1 MFGSHMRSVILGVM
15 VAVVAMSGAAPAQA
29 QVSAAATRG
38 AYTVEPFA
46 PGSQV
51 TIQGAGVRLRAEP
64 FVATDIPVL
73 SSGSTGLPLNVVGI
87 ARLPD
92 WNWYQVV
99 LKSGQKAFIR
109 SDYTSAPSKGGASQ
123 PPTLPAPTRI
133 DYGTAP
139 ASAPAPIIPPTATPV
154 APQPTDAIS
163 LRPAPGSGP
172 VAAPAAAPA
181 GSRPLD
187 PPISLR
193 PGSAPAAMPAQPV
206 ASAAPQNSDS
216 AISLR
221 PASPLPTGS
230 IPTSAPAAP
239 APNAFAPAPST
250 PPQQTPGDLM
260 PSAARSSNSDG
271 LTSRP

>member
-1 MFGSHMRSVILGVM
+1 MRSVILGVM
-15 VAVVAMSGAAPAQA
+15 VAAVAMSGAAPAQA
-29 QVSAAATRG
+29 QVPAAVTRG

-46 PGSQV
+46 PGSQI

-64 FVATDIPVL
+64 FLATDIPVL

-109 SDYTSAPSKGGASQ
+109 SDYTSAPSKGGAPQ

-139 ASAPAPIIPPTATPV
+139 ASAP
-154 APQPTDAIS
+154 
-163 LRPAPGSGP
+163 
-172 VAAPAAAPA
+172 VAAPIAAPA
-181 GSRPLD
+181 GSQPLD
-187 PPISLR
+187 QPISLR
-193 PGSAPAAMPAQPV
+193 PGSAPAAMPVQPV
-206 ASAAPQNSDS
+206 APAAPQNSGS

-221 PASPLPTGS
+221 PASPLPTAS
-230 IPTSAPAAP
+230 APVPDASAPA
-239 APNAFAPAPST
+239 AFAPAPSA

-260 PSAARSSNSDG
+260 PSAARSSNSSG

>member
-1 MFGSHMRSVILGVM
+1 MAAEEGFVRAMIGSQMRSVIWGGM
-15 VAVVAMSGAAPAQA
+15 VAIVAMSAAAPAQA
-29 QVSAAATRG
+29 QVPAGVARA

-46 PGSQV
+46 PGSQI

-64 FVATDIPVL
+64 IVAADIPVL

-109 SDYTSAPSKGGASQ
+109 SDYTSAPSKGGAPQ
-123 PPTLPAPTRI
+123 PPALPAPTQI
-133 DYGTAP
+133 DYGTAQ
-139 ASAPAPIIPPTATPV
+139 ASPPVV
-154 APQPTDAIS
+154 A
-163 LRPAPGSGP
+163 P
-172 VAAPAAAPA
+172 VAAPA
-181 GSRPLD
+181 GSQPLD
-187 PPISLR
+187 QPISLR
-193 PGSAPAAMPAQPV
+193 PGSAPV
-206 ASAAPQNSDS
+206 APAAPQNSGS

-221 PASPLPTGS
+221 PASPLPTA
-230 IPTSAPAAP
+230 SAPAPAASAP
-239 APNAFAPAPST
+239 TAFAPAPST

-260 PSAARSSNSDG
+260 PSTARSSNSGG